1 MRSKFVLLALV
12 FAASV
17 GLTACDIKTSA
28 DGDFSFDIAAGKFQ
42 DNWDRSYSVAAGGR
56 LELINVNGKVTAE
69 ASDGNK
75 VEVHAV
81 RTAKASSDEAAKSL
95 MDKIEM
101 REEVGDNRVRV
112 EVRPPRF
119 TGMSGQNMVWTI
131 KVPKGVH
138 VDLRTVNG
146 GVDVVG
152 LTGEVRAKTTNG
164 GVKGTHLAASSFEA
178 SAVNGGINLDFDA
191 PLAADSKIDAT
202 TVNGGVE
209 VGITGDSKATID
221 ARCVNGG
228 VKASDGLDIQRS
240 NDNDE
245 NKFERNRHLQGTL
258 NGGGARVTLSTVNGG
273 VRIGRSSGPA
283 KPTT

>member
-1 MRSKFVLLALV
+1 MRPKSVVLALV

-17 GLTACDIKTSA
+17 GLAACDIKTSA
-28 DGDFSFDIAAGKFQ
+28 NGDFSFDIAAGKFQ
-42 DNWDRSYSVAAGGR
+42 DTWDRSYTVAPGGR

-81 RTAKASSDEAAKSL
+81 RTAKATSDEAAKSL

-101 REEVGDNRVRV
+101 REEVGDTKVRV

-119 TGMSGQNMVWTI
+119 SGMSGQQMVWTI
-131 KVPKGVH
+131 KVPRGVH

-146 GVDVVG
+146 GVDLVG

-164 GVKGTHLAASSFEA
+164 GVKGSHLAASSVEA
-178 SAVNGGINLDFDA
+178 SAVNGGIDLDFDA
-191 PLAADSKIDAT
+191 PLGADAKVDVD

-209 VGITGDSKATID
+209 LGLTGDSKATID

-228 VKASDGLDIQRS
+228 VNASEGLNIQRTGS
-240 NDNDE
+240 NEDSNYE
-245 NKFERNRHLQGTL
+245 KKRHLQGTM
-258 NGGGARVTLSTVNGG
+258 NGGGARVTLNTVNGG
-273 VRIGRSSGPA
+273 VRIGKSSGA